1 MNILINTKM
10 VKRYTRLGQILMFSG
25 MAVLVAGMIVN
36 IKMPELVNLSL
47 GALLLGFLLSQI
59 GIQISNKW
67 ARQPRP
73 YEAINKSLKGL
84 GGNYSLYHYT
94 TPASH
99 LLVGPSGVWVIQ
111 PKYQSGT
118 ISYSNGRY
126 RQKGGNMYL
135 KIFGQDGLGR
145 PDLEAQAETAKVR
158 NYLSKLLPAEK
169 IPNINAVLAFIHP
182 KVSLVQPEG
191 ELPAYP
197 FVAMDKLKEVVRKS
211 SKGKGG
217 GLTNTQVNEL
227 RAAFEN
233 PQILGPVEKT
243 ETPAEPELVN
253 EVETEDEAPAEPEK
267 AAEE

>member
-1 MNILINTKM
+1 
-10 VKRYTRLGQILMFSG
+10 
-25 MAVLVAGMIVN
+25 
-36 IKMPELVNLSL
+36 
-47 GALLLGFLLSQI
+47 
-59 GIQISNKW
+59 
-67 ARQPRP
+67 
-73 YEAINKSLKGL
+73 
-84 GGNYSLYHYT
+84 
-94 TPASH
+94 
-99 LLVGPSGVWVIQ
+99 
-111 PKYQSGT
+111 
-118 ISYSNGRY
+118 
-126 RQKGGNMYL
+126 MYL

-182 KVSLVQPEG
+182 KASLVQPED

-197 FVAMDKLKEVVRKS
+197 FVAMDKLKEIVRKS

-233 PQILGPVEKT
+233 PQTLGAVEKI
-243 ETPAEPELVN
+243 ETPAEPEPVN
-253 EVETEDEAPAEPEK
+253 EVEAADEAPAEPEN